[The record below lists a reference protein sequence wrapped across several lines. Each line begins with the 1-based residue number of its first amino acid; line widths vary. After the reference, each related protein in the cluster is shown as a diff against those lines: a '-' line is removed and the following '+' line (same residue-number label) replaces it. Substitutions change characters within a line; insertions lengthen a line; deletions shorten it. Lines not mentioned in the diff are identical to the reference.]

1 MTILARGKC
10 WSFSSRGYPFPRQ
23 SFLDGAREYLDG
35 ALKCRNNNN
44 PDVPPPDFIN
54 LYYGYVAIYLAPIHN
69 FVIDPSELIIVG
81 KYLRSK
87 HILRTFFSRL
97 PSFISEHVT
106 TSEDS
111 EISTDFSSSSS
122 VKVVFLDL
130 SQTIADAA
138 YNKTI
143 KVARGEDELLQINSR
158 KLRLKN

>member
-54 LYYGYVAIYLAPIHN
+54 LYYVATYLAPIYN

-81 KYLRSK
+81 KYLRIE
-87 HILRTFFSRL
+87 HILGTFFFRASDFLLLFQNML
-97 PSFISEHVT
+97 PHLRIWRSPLIFHPAAACKL
-106 TSEDS
+106 
-111 EISTDFSSSSS
+111 SS
-122 VKVVFLDL
+122 VIL
-130 SQTIADAA
+130 
-138 YNKTI
+138 
-143 KVARGEDELLQINSR
+143 ARQLLTQQDHQGGQGHGA
-158 KLRLKN
+158 L

>member
-44 PDVPPPDFIN
+44 PDVPPLDFIN
-54 LYYGYVAIYLAPIHN
+54 LYFVATYLAPIYN
-69 FVIDPSELIIVG
+69 FVIEPSELIIVG

-87 HILRTFFSRL
+87 HILGMFFLRL
-97 PSFISEHVT
+97 SSSISEHVT

-122 VKVVFLDL
+122 V
-130 SQTIADAA
+130 
-138 YNKTI
+138 
-143 KVARGEDELLQINSR
+143 
-158 KLRLKN
+158 